1 MPNSN
6 YIQVAN
12 PFMAYLNIKSFLANN
27 TNLENSVRIWNGGTN
42 TQPNATPGDFITILP
57 DKAIDNHYIIDNA
70 DEWLKNGTNHTGYVA
85 PLQSFFVKKATPGE
99 TISVLNMN
107 PAWTT
112 TIRSSRSEEKYTLR
126 ADMEEIYTLRIKA
139 VQGEESSATVLFFHP
154 EASPEYDKDKDAY
167 KLFFSETAISV
178 YSFSPAGDP
187 LAIQASN
194 NFQGAAVRLGIRL
207 KEASKV
213 KLHFSGMETFGYKVY
228 LIDHA
233 QNNKKTD
240 VQQNPTYTFT
250 AVKQSPN
257 DKVIELNNRFTLEMQ
272 YTGDIKTA
280 NETMPADKITI
291 TAKDGCIHIQT
302 PSVANGLQ
310 IYNTVGA
317 LVYSSHVKSDNYQ
330 VHVDT
335 PQTYI
340 IKVTLN
346 DECIIEKVLVK

>member
-27 TNLENSVRIWNGGTN
+27 TDLENSVRIWNGGTN

-57 DKAIDNHYIIDNA
+57 DKTAGNRYIIDNA
-70 DEWLKNGTNHTGYVA
+70 DEWFKNGANHTGYVA
-85 PLQSFFVKKATPGE
+85 PLQSFFVKKATSGE
-99 TISVLNMN
+99 AISMLNMD

-112 TIRSSRSEEKYTLR
+112 TIHPHSGKYTLR

-167 KLFFSETAISV
+167 KLFFSETAVSV

-207 KEASKV
+207 KEAGKV
-213 KLHFSGMETFGYKVY
+213 KLHFSGIETFGYKVY

-240 VQQNPTYTFT
+240 VQQTPTYTFT
-250 AVKQSPN
+250 AAKQSPN

-272 YTGDIKTA
+272 YTGEIKTA
-280 NETMPADKITI
+280 NETMSAEKITV
-291 TAKDGCIHIQT
+291 TAKDGCIHVQT
-302 PSVANGLQ
+302 SSIATGLQ
-310 IYNTVGA
+310 IYNTIGA
-317 LVYSSHVKSDNYQ
+317 LIYNSHTKSDNYQ